1 MTKIQIFPIAV
12 AAVLASFGAA
22 SAAQT
27 IYSNVDSAADQHA
40 IIGLGGEYGD
50 EILLTGGSRFVQTF
64 RFDYVS
70 NYDLKDG
77 AIFRIYANDGLAG
90 APKTPLYESSVFDVK
105 KNKLN
110 EYNVVTLSLD
120 GTGLRLPNDRAT
132 WTVSFNGIGG
142 ANEAGI
148 LLYDKPT
155 VGSSSN
161 DFWVKNGSIWS
172 LQQAGL
178 GKVANFAAQVT
189 AVPEPSTY
197 ALLGIGAFAMVA
209 VRRFRK

>member
-12 AAVLASFGAA
+12 AAALASFGAA

-27 IYSNVDSAADQHA
+27 IYSNVDPAADQHA

-50 EILLTGGSRFVQTF
+50 EIVPVGGSRFVQTF

-77 AIFRIYANDGLAG
+77 ARFRIYSNDGAAG
-90 APKTPLYESSVFDVK
+90 APKTLLYNSPAFDIQ

-110 EYNVVTLSLD
+110 EYNVITLSLG

-142 ANEAGI
+142 DNEAGI

-155 VGSSSN
+155 VGQSGN

-172 LQQAGL
+172 LQKAGL

-209 VRRFRK
+209 IRRFRK